1 MLVRPRPSVSPS
13 VSHHFFSKTGHEIIL
28 IFCMKLDI
36 DNRKKLTEPFFG
48 QKFWIIQ
55 KLQICA
61 KKWGFWHFAENLTME
76 WALLIAEIDKT
87 KCLLSS
93 CENRMSGKNLVLE
106 IYFSPWT
113 WVLGIGWSAGMHS
126 CSYLTT
132 DWRYD
137 HETFRKYSGHCFDV
151 IHSNAEVF

>member
-1 MLVRPRPSVSPS
+1 MSDYRTLLSSFVFSLPSIKPKFGTFDFWLGTQGPTQTRSSDVEQVPLGRYSPLVRPLVR
-13 VSHHFFSKTGHEIIL
+13 HHFFSKTGHEIIL

-76 WALLIAEIDKT
+76 
-87 KCLLSS
+87 
-93 CENRMSGKNLVLE
+93 
-106 IYFSPWT
+106 
-113 WVLGIGWSAGMHS
+113 
-126 CSYLTT
+126 
-132 DWRYD
+132 
-137 HETFRKYSGHCFDV
+137 
-151 IHSNAEVF
+151 